1 MGKWSRDEVEA
12 AAALA
17 ARNLGFTELL
27 PEQKE
32 VITAFV
38 EGQDVFVSLPTG
50 FGKTLC
56 FAALPGMFDRLS
68 KYRLVE
74 VFHSLLEPG
83 HKQTIVA
90 SFSST
95 TSPLRLIIATIAFG
109 MGINCPNVR
118 QIIHYGA
125 PEDIDTYIQET
136 GCASRDRQP
145 ASALILSRRRR
156 VHVGEDMAGYLKLKD
171 QACRRDY
178 LFKDYDDYRNNATSK
193 CVCCDLCKPS
203 CKCNQCSQVCDK

>member
-56 FAALPGMFDRLS
+56 FAALPGTFDRFRGDEQQS
-68 KYRLVE
+68 IV
-74 VFHSLLEPG
+74 VAVSLL
-83 HKQTIVA
+83 VA
-90 SFSST
+90 LMEDQVAFYRERGLSAGCVPQDVDEKLVKDGRCQLVFV
-95 TSPLRLIIATIAFG
+95 SPEMLLCNRQCRAMLHSELYRENLVGVVIDEAHCVKKWLAT
-109 MGINCPNVR
+109 V
-118 QIIHYGA
+118 
-125 PEDIDTYIQET
+125 
-136 GCASRDRQP
+136 
-145 ASALILSRRRR
+145 
-156 VHVGEDMAGYLKLKD
+156 
-171 QACRRDY
+171 
-178 LFKDYDDYRNNATSK
+178 
-193 CVCCDLCKPS
+193 
-203 CKCNQCSQVCDK
+203 